1 MADKTA
7 IVLFTRDLRVTDN
20 PALWAASRAE
30 RTVPLFVLDDA
41 ILKSRFA
48 APNRV
53 AYMREALVDLDGRLK
68 AMDGRLFVRRGQVV
82 KEAMKVARECDA
94 SEFHIASDWSRYA
107 RKREKALREACE
119 EAEIEF
125 TAHPGLTILD
135 PGVVTPTSG
144 DHFKVFTPYH
154 RAWSSHKWRDE
165 VGAPRKLSVP
175 TTLAAGELPAL
186 EKLTDGEPSPERQP
200 GGETEARKRMQ
211 AFMGDRVDHYEDGH
225 DDLASKG
232 TSHLSADIHFGCVSV
247 RELAGAAEEARGGAP
262 FVRQLCWRDFHT
274 QVLAAYPDLP
284 RRDYRSRG
292 DRWSHSEQVFEA
304 WKEGRTGYPLVDA
317 GMRQLVAEGY
327 MHNRARLAVG
337 SFLTKDLYVDWRRGA
352 WHFWDLLT
360 DGDIANNAGNWQ
372 WVAGT
377 GNDTRP
383 QRVLNPVRQA
393 ERFDPD
399 GVYVRRWVPELESV
413 RGKAIFRPW
422 LMEGFED
429 LDYPEPIVDHDDAVA
444 EFRSRRES

>member
-1 MADKTA
+1 MSSTTA

-41 ILKSRFA
+41 ILGSRFA

-53 AYMREALVDLDGRLK
+53 AYMREALIDLDGRLK
-68 AMDGRLFVRRGQVV
+68 AMDGRLFLRRGQVV
-82 KEAMKVARECDA
+82 DEAMKVARECDA
-94 SEFHIASDWSRYA
+94 GEIHIAADWSRYA
-107 RKREKALREACE
+107 RRREEALREACGQ
-119 EAEIEF
+119 AGIEL
-125 TAHPGLTILD
+125 TTHPGITILD
-135 PGVVTPTSG
+135 PGAVTPTGG
-144 DHFKVFTPYH
+144 DHFKVFSPYH
-154 RAWSSHKWRDE
+154 RAWSAARWRDE
-165 VGAPRKLSVP
+165 VGTPRKLTVP
-175 TTLAAGELPAL
+175 GALAAGELPAL
-186 EKLTDGEPSPERQP
+186 AKLTDGEPSPEREP
-200 GGETEARKRMQ
+200 GGETQARKRMQ
-211 AFMGDRVDHYEDGH
+211 AFLRDRVDRYDDGH
-225 DDLASKG
+225 DDLAGHG
-232 TSHLSADIHFGCVSV
+232 TSSLSAHIRFGCVSP
-247 RELAGAAEEARGGAP
+247 RELAGATSEARGGEP
-262 FVRQLCWRDFHT
+262 FVRQLCWRDFHH
-274 QVLAAYPDLP
+274 QVLAAFPDLP

-292 DRWSHSEQVFEA
+292 DRWSRSEQVFEA

-317 GMRQLVAEGY
+317 GMRQLAAEGY

-337 SFLTKDLYVDWRRGA
+337 SFLTKDLYVDWRKGA

-360 DGDIANNAGNWQ
+360 DGDIANNSGNWQ

-399 GVYVRRWVPELESV
+399 GIYVRRWVPELASV

-444 EFRSRRES
+444 EFRARRAD

>member
-1 MADKTA
+1 MPDKTA
-7 IVLFTRDLRVTDN
+7 VILFTRDLRVTDN

-30 RTVPLFVLDDA
+30 RTVPLFVLDEA
-41 ILKSRFA
+41 ILGSRFA

-82 KEAMKVARECDA
+82 EEAMKVAREVDA
-94 SEFHIASDWSRYA
+94 DELHLAADWSRYA

-119 EAEIEF
+119 EADIELI
-125 TAHPGLTILD
+125 AHPGVTILD

-165 VGAPRKLSVP
+165 VGAPRKLTVP
-175 TTLAAGELPAL
+175 STLAAGELPAL
-186 EKLTDGEPSPERQP
+186 EKLTDGEPSPQRQA

-211 AFMGDRVDHYEDGH
+211 AFLADRVDHYDDGH

-232 TSHLSADIHFGCVSV
+232 TSHLSADIRFGCVSV
-247 RELAGAAEEARGGAP
+247 RELAGAADEARGGAP

-292 DRWSHSEQVFEA
+292 DRWSRSEQVFEA

-337 SFLTKDLYVDWRRGA
+337 SFLTKDLYIDWRRGA
-352 WHFWDLLT
+352 WHFWDHLT
-360 DGDIANNAGNWQ
+360 DGDIGNNAGNWQ

-399 GVYVRRWVPELESV
+399 GVYVRRWVPELEGV